1 MVGEEQ
7 TGETTPAAVPVRRVW
22 SSRRKRIEGKTQYVR
37 VSMSELERARLLR
50 LEARTG
56 MSPSA
61 ILVDAALGTGDPVAL
76 QLRRQQVVLLLE
88 IRRLVATAAN
98 NANQVAR
105 HQNTSGEVAAGALA
119 AVAEARAVMA
129 RVVEVIEELRP

>member
-1 MVGEEQ
+1 
-7 TGETTPAAVPVRRVW
+7 
-22 SSRRKRIEGKTQYVR
+22 
-37 VSMSELERARLLR
+37 MSELERARLLQ
-50 LEARTG
+50 LEVQTG
-56 MSPSA
+56 LSPSA
-61 ILVDAALGTGDPVAL
+61 ILIDAALGTGDPVSL

-105 HQNTSGEVAAGALA
+105 HQNTTGEVAGDALA